1 MEKCTLELSF
11 TKLEMTKES
20 SPSMATL
27 GSFSLPLTTTTSSF
41 LYTFSHALKAK
52 ISFAMRCIFTFYYW
66 QRSMDEIL
74 DLLAII
80 YPMLYLQK
88 IYHWLVSGM
97 DWKKYFLQQ
106 CMRLVENENH
116 FNTCFQYFNTCITFL
131 IASTWILVYVFIM
144 RLLITIQLLDD
155 YLWYIVIWKWSRE
168 FKRDLILIALIN

>member
-11 TKLEMTKES
+11 TKLEMTKEL
-20 SPSMATL
+20 SPTMATL

-52 ISFAMRCIFTFYYW
+52 ISLAMRCIFTFYYW

-97 DWKKYFLQQ
+97 YWKKYFLEQ

-116 FNTCFQYFNTCITFL
+116 FNTCFQYLYHISNRKHLDTRIRFYYEIANHDAITRWLF
-131 IASTWILVYVFIM
+131 VVHCDM
-144 RLLITIQLLDD
+144 KM
-155 YLWYIVIWKWSRE
+155 V
-168 FKRDLILIALIN
+168 